1 MTEVADRYRFRLY
14 VTGNAHNSLQ
24 AIANL
29 AQLCEKHLAGRHDIE
44 IVDLSREPE
53 RALSDEV
60 FLTPTL
66 IKLTPAPEAQLV
78 GSLNNISVLLDVL
91 DLGREA

>member
-1 MTEVADRYRFRLY
+1 MTQDVRRFRFRLY

-29 AQLCEKHLAGRHDIE
+29 SQLCERHLAGRHDIE

-53 RALSDEV
+53 RALSDEI

-66 IKLTPAPEAQLV
+66 IKLAPEPQTQVV
-78 GSLNNISVLLDVL
+78 GSLNNLSMLMAALEL
-91 DLGREA
+91 ERET

>member
-1 MTEVADRYRFRLY
+1 MKESSSTYRFRLY
-14 VTGNAHNSLQ
+14 VTGNAHNSRR

-29 AQLCEKHLAGRHDIE
+29 SQLCDLHLADRHHIE

-60 FLTPTL
+60 YLTPTL
-66 IKLTPAPEAQLV
+66 IKLAPGPKAQV
-78 GSLNNISVLLDVL
+78 IGSLHNMSELLDL
-91 DLGREA
+91 LELERKS

>member
-1 MTEVADRYRFRLY
+1 MKDRADTYRFRLY

-29 AQLCEKHLAGRHDIE
+29 SQLCKSHLDGRHEIE

-60 FLTPTL
+60 YLTPTL
-66 IKLTPAPEAQLV
+66 VKLAPAPQAQLV
-78 GSLNNISVLLDVL
+78 GSLSNMSILLDVL
-91 DLGREA
+91 ELERNP